1 MRERMKE
8 EYRYLIVNDDYF
20 VPTEQQRRSKQI
32 VIPKSLYDVLIKK
45 AKEEERAKLS
55 KTLWNYEQDNN
66 KMRKKLLNSQK
77 RNKELKKQIEK
88 LKTNKEE

>member
-1 MRERMKE
+1 MKE
-8 EYRYLIVNDDYF
+8 EIRKFCNRWAYEEDEKTYMIDELIL
-20 VPTEQQRRSKQI
+20 I
-32 VIPKSLYDVLIKK
+32 IKK

-77 RNKELKKQIEK
+77 RNKELNKVFISPF
-88 LKTNKEE
+88 KTDCKYAR

>member
-1 MRERMKE
+1 MTEEKERTDK
-8 EYRYLIVNDDYF
+8 YF
-20 VPTEQQRRSKQI
+20 
-32 VIPKSLYDVLIKK
+32 IKK
-45 AKEEERAKLS
+45 CCQKAKKEERAKLS

-77 RNKELKKQIEK
+77 RNKELKRQIEK